1 MRSVQSC
8 FIFIT
13 ACLLLVACKDVN
25 FKKTKGGVPYK
36 IFAAG
41 KSKDS
46 IGMGHIIKFHILQ
59 RVKGNGK
66 IKDTILTSTYDG
78 LPTYRRVVPGT
89 ARYEDPLMEILP
101 QAKKGDSIYFVQA
114 MDSFIAH
121 QPEILTQT
129 PFRKGDQF
137 ITTIKILDV
146 FKTPDEV
153 NADIEKLISAD
164 AANAPKKLDKYLADK
179 KIKADKTPLGIYI
192 ETLTPGQGPK
202 PDTGQWVTIQYRGT
216 NLAGREFDSGIYPL
230 QLGRRGAVP
239 GFEDAA
245 MNMQKGQKARV
256 YIPAALAYGTQG
268 SQPDPRTG
276 QQSIGPNENL
286 IFEMTILDISN
297 TPPPAQQQPQIEQV
311 QPTDPRQK

>member
-1 MRSVQSC
+1 MRSVQKC
-8 FIFIT
+8 FIFIS
-13 ACLLLVACKDVN
+13 ACLLFIACKDVN

-46 IGMGHIIKFHILQ
+46 IGIGHIVKFHIIQ

-66 IKDTILTSTYDG
+66 VKDTVLTSTYDKM
-78 LPTYRRVVPGT
+78 PTYRRVVAGSD
-89 ARYEDPLMEILP
+89 RYDDPLMEILMK
-101 QAKKGDSIYFVQA
+101 AKKGDSIYMVQA
-114 MDSFIAH
+114 MDSFIVH
-121 QPEILTQT
+121 QPEIVNQT

-137 ITTIKILDV
+137 ITTIKILEV

-153 NADIEKLISAD
+153 NADIEKIITAD
-164 AANAPKKLDKYLADK
+164 AANAPKKLEKYIADK
-179 KIKADKTPLGIYI
+179 KIKADKTAMGVYI
-192 ETLTPGQGPK
+192 ETLSPGQGPK
-202 PDTGQWVTIQYRGT
+202 PDTGQWVTIQYKGT
-216 NLAGREFDSGIYPL
+216 NLSGIEFDAGVYPL

-268 SQPDPRTG
+268 SQPDPRSG
-276 QQSIGPNENL
+276 QQTIGPNENL

-297 TPPPAQQQPQIEQV
+297 TPPPQAQGQPG
-311 QPTDPRQK
+311 QPTDPRQN